1 MGKSVTKDVNIII
14 EGSTGN
20 WCLATKGAVWIL
32 EDLLSMFLLA
42 QLVNGYFVGLSFTSS
57 LALLLK
63 EKGI

>member
-1 MGKSVTKDVNIII
+1 LQNI
-14 EGSTGN
+14 E
-20 WCLATKGAVWIL
+20 GAVWIL